1 MTLAQPPAAI
11 SRRLHYAMLLGCAA
25 FLFQSIS
32 YSFVDID
39 LWHQMA
45 LIRESLSA
53 HHLLTADPYAYTPTL
68 HPITDHEWGAG
79 AVAYFAARWF
89 GGRAILLLKFLLAFA
104 TAFAGLRCARLRNS
118 DSCLLALCAPIA
130 IFLAH
135 LGFLAAIRAQDYS
148 FCLTALWLL
157 LLERDRA
164 GNRLW
169 TIAALC
175 IFPLW
180 LNLHAGF
187 VVAIAVTAFHALEQ
201 ALRRQPFFHL
211 FPLLAAMVLEI
222 FLNPYGLEY
231 FRFLRR
237 ALFMNRPF
245 SAEWGPVSDLGF
257 TFTATFAT
265 AFLIAVYAA
274 VSAGWRRAPGI
285 FILAATAFQAAL
297 HRKLLPLFAIAWF
310 CYVPAYLESTP
321 PGQWWIA
328 FCRRKSSFL
337 SVAWTAFTFI
347 CLFAAFRSQPWR
359 LNVPSFLYPVG
370 AVHYLDQRHFSGNLM
385 TPFRTGAYVSWN
397 LYPAVKVSLDSRYE
411 VAYPNS
417 VVQTASAF
425 YQAQT
430 NWQSTLQDSLSD
442 AVLVPLN
449 TPVAPLMP
457 STGWPRVYADPSF
470 QIYARPGSALP
481 PDDRISSPVNGV
493 FSVPPL

>member
-1 MTLAQPPAAI
+1 MLHAQPPAAI
-11 SRRLHYAMLLGCAA
+11 SRTLRYAMLLGCAA

-45 LIRESLSA
+45 LIRESLA
-53 HHLLTADPYAYTPTL
+53 ARHLLTADPYAYTPTL
-68 HPITDHEWGAG
+68 HPMIDHEWGAG
-79 AVAYFAARWF
+79 ALAYFAVRWF

-104 TAFAGLRCARLRNS
+104 TAFACLRCAKLRNS
-118 DSCLLALCAPIA
+118 DSCLLALCAPVA

-135 LGFLAAIRAQDYS
+135 LGFLAAIRAQNYS

-164 GNRLW
+164 GDRLW

-175 IFPLW
+175 IFPVW

-187 VVAIAVTAFHALEQ
+187 VIAITLTAVHAIEQ
-201 ALRRQPFFHL
+201 TLRRQPVFHL

-237 ALFMNRPF
+237 ALFMDRPF
-245 SAEWGPVSDLGF
+245 SAEWRPVSNLGF
-257 TFTATFAT
+257 TFSAV
-265 AFLIAVYAA
+265 FLVSLLIVVYAVA
-274 VSAGWRRAPGI
+274 SAGWRRSPGI

-297 HRKLLPLFAIAWF
+297 HRKLLPVFAIAWL
-310 CYVPAYLESTP
+310 CYVPAYLQSTP
-321 PGQWWIA
+321 PGFWWIA

-337 SVAWTAFTFI
+337 SVAWTAFTCI
-347 CLFAAFRSQPWR
+347 CLFAAFRTQPWQ

-370 AVHYLDQRHFSGNLM
+370 AVHYLDERHFSGNLM
-385 TPFRTGAYVSWN
+385 TPFRAGAYVSWK
-397 LYPAVKVSLDSRYE
+397 LYPAAKVSLDSRYE

-417 VVQTASAF
+417 VVQSVSAF
-425 YQAQT
+425 YQAQA
-430 NWQSTLQDSLSD
+430 NWQSTLRDSLCD
-442 AVLVPLN
+442 AVLVPLD
-449 TPVAPLMP
+449 TPVAALMP
-457 STGWPRVYADPSF
+457 STGWPRVYADPYF
-470 QIYARPGSALP
+470 RIYARPGSALP
-481 PDDRISSPVNGV
+481 PDDRISSPVQGT
-493 FSVPPL
+493 FP